1 MKRFLIGF
9 AAGVGLMYYYLHY
22 AEIMESRGRGW
33 FEGAAA
39 NYRDDKQHE
48 AARNVLGDNERRP

>member
-22 AEIMESRGRGW
+22 AEIMESRGQRW
-33 FEGAAA
+33 IEGAAA

-48 AARNVLGDNERRP
+48 AARDALGESERRP

>member
-9 AAGVGLMYYYLHY
+9 AVGVGLMYTYLHY
-22 AEIMESRGRGW
+22 ADVMEARGRSW

-48 AARNVLGDNERRP
+48 AARQVLGENERRP

>member
-22 AEIMESRGRGW
+22 AEIMESRGGSA
-33 FEGAAA
+33 FSFPAFAAGP
-39 NYRDDKQHE
+39 N
-48 AARNVLGDNERRP
+48 